1 MNLIEE
7 IKIFFV
13 SILAWLLSIIDKCPD
28 FTDPG
33 INKSKT
39 YTFTNTLISNDPEN
53 HKEEI
58 IKQLNKL
65 DTISITKNGTKVPFS
80 IENIVIDPLIGPP
93 GGPQIANPYPISD
106 KKRVEFS
113 FECDNCCLFE

>member
-1 MNLIEE
+1 MNLIE
-7 IKIFFV
+7 KVKLFFV
-13 SILAWLLSIIDKCPD
+13 SILAWLLRIFNKCPD

-58 IKQLNKL
+58 IKQLNKSS
-65 DTISITKNGTKVPFS
+65 SI
-80 IENIVIDPLIGPP
+80 
-93 GGPQIANPYPISD
+93 
-106 KKRVEFS
+106 RVFFQRINFEF
-113 FECDNCCLFE
+113 